1 MDWARDRGAAV
12 HMDGARLW
20 GCEPFYGRTLA
31 EIAGLFDTVYVS
43 LYKQLGGIAGCCLAG
58 PEDVVAEVREWRR
71 RHGGTLYAL
80 WPYAASG
87 LAGLRT
93 RLPRMPAYQ
102 EHALA
107 IAEAV
112 GEIPGVE
119 VVPDPPHTPMMH
131 LLLPIGADELRTSAL
146 AMAERER
153 IWTWSRSR
161 PTGSARL
168 QQVEL
173 EVGDATMGFTPEEFR
188 DVLERLLATEPRWTG
203 SPAPCVKN
211 LEYLEGLGLP
221 DGQARVAAGSPNPGR
236 ERPPDSTP
244 QRPDRRPSQACAAQ
258 EPTSRESACVKS
270 SSRATRLASSLGIAR
285 LVGYLPRGCARI
297 ERLAT
302 ELGGGQEPDGLV
314 SIAQERRNRTRQQL
328 EPFDEDRTVGRH
340 RQRSSTMRSKPSS
353 RNPWKVSNI
362 SCGERRSHLSS
373 MSIDR
378 KA

>member
-1 MDWARDRGAAV
+1 VPEPHALDEDALRNACERFVSWHGNRRPADLLAELPEDVAPDRYGDGGAVAELEAEVASSLGKPAAAFLPSGTMAQQVALRIHADARGRRVVLFHPTCHLDHYEGGGYRRLHHLVGRPVGDELRLITLEDLRAVAEPPAALLLELPQREIGGLLPAWDDLVDQVDWARDRGAAV

-93 RLPRMPAYQ
+93 RLPRIPAYQ

-131 LLLPIGADELRTSAL
+131 LLLPIGADDLRTSAL

-153 IWTWSRSR
+153 IWTWPRSR

-168 QQVEL
+168 QRVEL

-188 DVLERLLATEPRWTG
+188 DVLERLLQ
-203 SPAPCVKN
+203 
-211 LEYLEGLGLP
+211 
-221 DGQARVAAGSPNPGR
+221 D
-236 ERPPDSTP
+236 
-244 QRPDRRPSQACAAQ
+244 
-258 EPTSRESACVKS
+258 
-270 SSRATRLASSLGIAR
+270 
-285 LVGYLPRGCARI
+285 
-297 ERLAT
+297 
-302 ELGGGQEPDGLV
+302 
-314 SIAQERRNRTRQQL
+314 
-328 EPFDEDRTVGRH
+328 
-340 RQRSSTMRSKPSS
+340 
-353 RNPWKVSNI
+353 
-362 SCGERRSHLSS
+362 
-373 MSIDR
+373 
-378 KA
+378 